1 MSKYSGARL
10 AICPTGGSVT
20 VAIAGNVGQGNDG
33 VSLPCKGC
41 LVIAREVNT
50 GPVHMNIGA
59 PASNVL
65 GIQIPESVGSGSPFF
80 VPISDVAQLY
90 FYSGTDGDDVDI
102 TYFVG

>member
-1 MSKYSGARL
+1 MSKYNGARL

-20 VAIAGNVGQGNDG
+20 VEIADGVGQGNAG

-41 LVIAREVNT
+41 LVIAREANT

-59 PASNVL
+59 AASDVL

-80 VPISDVAQLY
+80 VPISDVSQLH
-90 FYSGTDGDDVDI
+90 FYSGTDGDDIDI

>member
-20 VAIAGNVGQGNDG
+20 VVIADGVGQGSAG

-41 LVIAREVNT
+41 LVMVRETST

-59 PASNVL
+59 PASDVL
-65 GIQIPESVGSGSPFF
+65 GIQIPKSTGSGSAFF

-90 FYSGTDGDDVDI
+90 FYSGTDGDDIDI